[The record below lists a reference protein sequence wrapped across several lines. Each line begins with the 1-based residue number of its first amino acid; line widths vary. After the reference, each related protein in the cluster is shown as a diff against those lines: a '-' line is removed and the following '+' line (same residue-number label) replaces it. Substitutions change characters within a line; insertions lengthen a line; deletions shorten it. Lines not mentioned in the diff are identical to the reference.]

1 MHLKSNAKTRTQ
13 RIYSGS
19 SLESGGGAGKS
30 RAGGSGIAW
39 CGRGRSGCFEPDDSR
54 RIIEVVR
61 VRRTFLLNLPHDRLE
76 TVALLLIYK
85 TVCSSVSNF
94 IKFFFFWKNC
104 KIIYSPQV
112 SLQQFFYASLFFAQN
127 QCSVGFKPKNLFFKN
142 NNFVI
147 VVPKF
152 LRIRFL
158 NCQYTFFMRYLCATT
173 YLHSQ

>member
-30 RAGGSGIAW
+30 RAGGSGIAG

-94 IKFFFFWKNC
+94 IKFFFFSG
-104 KIIYSPQV
+104 KIVRSFIHHR
-112 SLQQFFYASLFFAQN
+112 FR
-127 QCSVGFKPKNLFFKN
+127 CSS
-142 NNFVI
+142 
-147 VVPKF
+147 
-152 LRIRFL
+152 
-158 NCQYTFFMRYLCATT
+158 FFMRACFLHKTNAALVLSRKTYFSKITT
-173 YLHSQ
+173 LL